1 MVKNNKANRMNPA
14 NAKYNSEF
22 GAESVTSDTEFG
34 AESVTA
40 DTEFGAESVTA
51 DTEFG
56 ADSVGN
62 AGAINNNDAMKNI
75 VKKTKK

>member
-34 AESVTA
+34 AESVA
-40 DTEFGAESVTA
+40 A

-56 ADSVGN
+56 ADSVGDV
-62 AGAINNNDAMKNI
+62 GAINNNDAMKNI